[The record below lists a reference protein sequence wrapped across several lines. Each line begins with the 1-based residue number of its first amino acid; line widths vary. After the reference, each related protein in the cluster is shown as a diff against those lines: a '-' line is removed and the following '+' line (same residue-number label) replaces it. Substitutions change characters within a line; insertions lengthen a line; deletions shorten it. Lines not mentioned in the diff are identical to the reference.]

1 MGIGIGT
8 VSVVLGILPCI
19 HPPDAAHPLRFDFL
33 LQRVSFPLCGTVL
46 GVIPIA
52 GGAYGI
58 GVRRSRKIFHVV
70 PPIETPKSNQIAA
83 RPPNSKAIV
92 KSGVLPEI
100 TRTVSQ
106 NREEFSFE
114 TADHYKVRIYRQQ
127 IRDTNGLVIAIVSTL
142 TKFLS
147 ASGMQCWD
155 NLRGGH
161 YAPVPTFR

>member
-1 MGIGIGT
+1 M
-8 VSVVLGILPCI
+8 
-19 HPPDAAHPLRFDFL
+19 
-33 LQRVSFPLCGTVL
+33 
-46 GVIPIA
+46 
-52 GGAYGI
+52 
-58 GVRRSRKIFHVV
+58 
-70 PPIETPKSNQIAA
+70 
-83 RPPNSKAIV
+83 

-114 TADHYKVRIYRQQ
+114 TADHYEVRIYRQQ

-147 ASGMQCWD
+147 ASGMQFWD

-161 YAPVPTFR
+161 YAPVPSFR